1 MFVVIE
7 GLDGAGTTT
16 QTARLADALRLDGHA
31 VHETREPSDG
41 PIGVVIRQALKKR
54 VVTRAGT
61 RLDPN
66 AIALL
71 FAADRV
77 DHLRDEVDP
86 ALRDGGI
93 VISDRYVHSSVA
105 YQGSECDVEWVL
117 EINSQ
122 ARAADLVVFVDVP
135 VEECLRRIDARGER
149 DLFER
154 REFLEQVAARYETAF
169 SRRDAPLARVDGTRS
184 IEEVHSAIVGAVR
197 ARLTEFGER

>member
-16 QTARLADALRLDGHA
+16 QTALLADALRRKGHA

-41 PIGVVIRQALKKR
+41 PIGVLIRQALKQR

-61 RLDPN
+61 RLDPA

-86 ALRDGGI
+86 ALESGSI
-93 VISDRYVHSSVA
+93 VLTDRYVHSSVA
-105 YQGSECDVEWVL
+105 YQGSECDVDWVL
-117 EINSQ
+117 SINSR
-122 ARAADLVVFVDVP
+122 AAAADLVVFVDVP
-135 VEECLRRIDARGER
+135 VDECLRRIDARGER
-149 DLFER
+149 DLFEKR
-154 REFLEQVAARYETAF
+154 GFLEQVAARYETAF
-169 SRRDAPLARVDGTRS
+169 ERRAAPLARVDGTQS
-184 IEEVHSAIVGAVR
+184 IESVHAAVLQSVLT
-197 ARLTEFGER
+197 RLAELAA